1 MNKSIFTVQQHYHKQ
16 ETTILNDIDSMILNL
31 LSLHN
36 HVGDGKFFTPPWSPV
51 TPPSGTQGG
60 VTCPLPPPLPTPLIQ
75 VLIFIYPILS
85 SFDFSPYL
93 FKKIYIFTYMQYLF
107 HRRNSHTVSYFPDIS
122 CVYALKRY

>member
-1 MNKSIFTVQQHYHKQ
+1 MSEAEGGLVNKSIFTVQQHYHKQ

-60 VTCPLPPPLPTPLIQ
+60 VTCPLPPPLPTPL
-75 VLIFIYPILS
+75 VLVCCLYKSPKYS
-85 SFDFSPYL
+85 S
-93 FKKIYIFTYMQYLF
+93 
-107 HRRNSHTVSYFPDIS
+107 DI
-122 CVYALKRY
+122 

>member
-1 MNKSIFTVQQHYHKQ
+1 MSEAEGGLVNKSIFTVQQHYHKQ

-60 VTCPLPPPLPTPLIQ
+60 VTCLLPPPSYAS
-75 VLIFIYPILS
+75 VYKH
-85 SFDFSPYL
+85 YK
-93 FKKIYIFTYMQYLF
+93 KKIMMTNMIQ
-107 HRRNSHTVSYFPDIS
+107 PD
-122 CVYALKRY
+122 